1 LCCDCDEAE
10 GDLSARGAQVVSC
23 TGNKERGFSGG
34 ILTVQVASRI
44 KIATTRT
51 VISAAIQQ
59 QMIDR
64 QTLTGTPLAS
74 PRQLSMRASP
84 HPSHLIRRIKE
95 WNLLPMRNA
104 AFCRAHEA

>member
-1 LCCDCDEAE
+1 M
-10 GDLSARGAQVVSC
+10 SARGAQAASC
-23 TGNKERGFSGG
+23 TGSKERGFSGS
-34 ILTVQVASRI
+34 ILPIQVTRRI

-59 QMIDR
+59 RMIDT

-74 PRQLSMRASP
+74 LRQLRMGASP
-84 HPSHLIRRIKE
+84 HPSRLVRRIKE

-104 AFCRAHEA
+104 AFYRVHDA